1 MFEGMDFSKM
11 GQILDQMQAKAKQIE
26 EENARKEFTVKSG
39 AGMVAIRLN
48 GAGEVLDLSIDDSL
62 FSDKESLQILLIS
75 AIGDAIKLV
84 ENEKKDAAASML
96 GGLGGL
102 GDLLGDKG

>member
-1 MFEGMDFSKM
+1 
-11 GQILDQMQAKAKQIE
+11 
-26 EENARKEFTVKSG
+26 
-39 AGMVAIRLN
+39 MVAIRLN

-84 ENEKKDAAASML
+84 ENEKKGAAASML

>member
-11 GQILDQMQAKAKQIE
+11 GQMLDQMQAKAKQIE

-48 GAGEVLDLSIDDSL
+48 GAGEVLELSVVQ
-62 FSDKESLQILLIS
+62 KW
-75 AIGDAIKLV
+75 
-84 ENEKKDAAASML
+84 
-96 GGLGGL
+96 
-102 GDLLGDKG
+102 

>member
-11 GQILDQMQAKAKQIE
+11 GQMLDQMQAKAKQIE

-48 GAGEVLDLSIDDSL
+48 GAGEVLDSLVALLSR
-62 FSDKESLQILLIS
+62 
-75 AIGDAIKLV
+75 
-84 ENEKKDAAASML
+84 
-96 GGLGGL
+96 
-102 GDLLGDKG
+102 DLDQE

>member
-11 GQILDQMQAKAKQIE
+11 GQMLDQMQAKAKQIE
-26 EENARKEFTVKSG
+26 EENARKEFTVKS
-39 AGMVAIRLN
+39 

-75 AIGDAIKLV
+75 AINDAIKLV
-84 ENEKKDAAASML
+84 ENEKKGAAASML

-102 GDLLGDKG
+102 DDLLGNKG

>member
-11 GQILDQMQAKAKQIE
+11 GQMLDQMQAKAKQIE

-39 AGMVAIRLN
+39 AGMVAI
-48 GAGEVLDLSIDDSL
+48 GAGEVLALSIDDSL
-62 FSDKESLQILLIS
+62 FNDKESLQFLLIS

-84 ENEKKDAAASML
+84 ENEKKGAAASML

>member
-11 GQILDQMQAKAKQIE
+11 GQMLDQMQAKAKQIE

-62 FSDKESLQILLIS
+62 FNDKESLQITTVLLMKYCTEQTLQQIQQ
-75 AIGDAIKLV
+75 
-84 ENEKKDAAASML
+84 
-96 GGLGGL
+96 
-102 GDLLGDKG
+102 LLTNLKTHCR

>member
-11 GQILDQMQAKAKQIE
+11 GQMLDQMQAKAKQIE
-26 EENARKEFTVKSG
+26 DENARKEFTVKSG

-62 FSDKESLQILLIS
+62 FNAKESLQ
-75 AIGDAIKLV
+75 IKLV
-84 ENEKKDAAASML
+84 ENEKKGAAASML

-102 GDLLGDKG
+102 GDLLGNKG